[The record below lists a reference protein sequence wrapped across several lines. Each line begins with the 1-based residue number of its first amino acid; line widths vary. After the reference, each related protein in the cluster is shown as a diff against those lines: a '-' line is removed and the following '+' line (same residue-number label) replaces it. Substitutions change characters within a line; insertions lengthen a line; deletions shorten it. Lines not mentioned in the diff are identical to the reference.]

1 MSSIYKQA
9 FGTPTYQQIIQG
21 VPALLSTTVYLD
33 GSGSHARQVPSEV
46 LPSERGVLVVNV
58 STTVYSS
65 ARALLTVMPTD
76 SHLPAAMIASFVKR
90 LARLSL
96 SAPPA
101 AIIMIIP
108 FVYNL
113 LKRHSSCMCML
124 QRDADD
130 AESQDTY
137 DEYEKDPMNTHALES
152 SLWELKAL
160 QRHYL
165 SHVATMSKVF
175 QEVFTK
181 PEFQMEDFLDHGY
194 ATVSSMRKATC
205 DTHADIT
212 RYSYSKR
219 KSSED

>member
-1 MSSIYKQA
+1 
-9 FGTPTYQQIIQG
+9 
-21 VPALLSTTVYLD
+21 
-33 GSGSHARQVPSEV
+33 
-46 LPSERGVLVVNV
+46 
-58 STTVYSS
+58 
-65 ARALLTVMPTD
+65 
-76 SHLPAAMIASFVKR
+76 MIASFVKR

-96 SAPPA
+96 AAPPA

-113 LKRHSSCMCML
+113 LKRHASCMCML
-124 QRDADD
+124 QRESDDAD
-130 AESQDTY
+130 SQDPY

-194 ATVSSMRKATC
+194 ATVRSVRPDSDC
-205 DTHADIT
+205 N
-212 RYSYSKR
+212 
-219 KSSED
+219 

>member
-1 MSSIYKQA
+1 
-9 FGTPTYQQIIQG
+9 
-21 VPALLSTTVYLD
+21 
-33 GSGSHARQVPSEV
+33 
-46 LPSERGVLVVNV
+46 
-58 STTVYSS
+58 
-65 ARALLTVMPTD
+65 
-76 SHLPAAMIASFVKR
+76 MIASFVKR

-124 QRDADD
+124 QRDAED

-137 DEYEKDPMNTHALES
+137 DENEKDPMNTHALES

-194 ATVSSMRKATC
+194 ATVSSVAKAAS
-205 DTHADIT
+205 DN
-212 RYSYSKR
+212 RY
-219 KSSED
+219 

>member
-1 MSSIYKQA
+1 
-9 FGTPTYQQIIQG
+9 
-21 VPALLSTTVYLD
+21 
-33 GSGSHARQVPSEV
+33 
-46 LPSERGVLVVNV
+46 
-58 STTVYSS
+58 
-65 ARALLTVMPTD
+65 
-76 SHLPAAMIASFVKR
+76 MIASFVKR
-90 LARLSL
+90 LARLAL
-96 SAPPA
+96 SASPA

-124 QRDADD
+124 QRDAED

-152 SLWELKAL
+152 SLWELKTL

-194 ATVSSMRKATC
+194 ATVSTLVSKVYAFPYSSSSMQLFETE
-205 DTHADIT
+205 I
-212 RYSYSKR
+212 KR
-219 KSSED
+219 RLKNPPALAVEVEDVQQAFPVAGAAGEDKEDQEEDVGVSTGDVIQEHWTFGPAL

>member
-1 MSSIYKQA
+1 
-9 FGTPTYQQIIQG
+9 
-21 VPALLSTTVYLD
+21 
-33 GSGSHARQVPSEV
+33 
-46 LPSERGVLVVNV
+46 
-58 STTVYSS
+58 
-65 ARALLTVMPTD
+65 
-76 SHLPAAMIASFVKR
+76 LPAAMIASFVKR

-108 FVYNL
+108 FIYNL

-130 AESQDTY
+130 AESKDTY
-137 DEYEKDPMNTHALES
+137 DEYEKDPMNTRALDS
-152 SLWELKAL
+152 SLWELKSL

-165 SHVATMSKVF
+165 SHIATMSKVF

-194 ATVSSMRKATC
+194 ATVSGPALLFDGLVLILCTFL
-205 DTHADIT
+205 
-212 RYSYSKR
+212 
-219 KSSED
+219 

>member
-1 MSSIYKQA
+1 
-9 FGTPTYQQIIQG
+9 
-21 VPALLSTTVYLD
+21 
-33 GSGSHARQVPSEV
+33 
-46 LPSERGVLVVNV
+46 
-58 STTVYSS
+58 
-65 ARALLTVMPTD
+65 
-76 SHLPAAMIASFVKR
+76 MIASFVKR

-124 QRDADD
+124 QRDSED

-205 DTHADIT
+205 DTHVDIT

-219 KSSED
+219 KSSEDLRTRPLWPQKWRMYSLRSQLWAVPRVTRRMKMRMSGSRQETLSRSCGLLVLQYSSGIT